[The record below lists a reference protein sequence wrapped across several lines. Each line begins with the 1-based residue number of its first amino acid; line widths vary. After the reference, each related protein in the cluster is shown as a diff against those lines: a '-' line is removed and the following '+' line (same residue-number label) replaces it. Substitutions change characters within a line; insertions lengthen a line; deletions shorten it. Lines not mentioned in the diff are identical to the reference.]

1 MTEQKRV
8 MVSFSDEDWKDLQ
21 NLKREHFELSYAEIV
36 RMAFREGKK
45 ALDPEPRKDDSQR

>member
-8 MVSFSDEDWKDLQ
+8 MVSFSENDWEELQ
-21 NLKREHFELSYAEIV
+21 ELKRKHFDLSYAEIV

-45 ALDPEPRKDDSQR
+45 ALEESGRAERKE

>member
-8 MVSFSDEDWKDLQ
+8 MVSFSDEDWKALQ
-21 NLKREHFELSYAEIV
+21 DLKREHFELSYAEIV

-45 ALDPEPRKDDSQR
+45 SLDPAPRKETKE